1 MLANQNTWQDIK
13 KYFSGT
19 YIRCPE
25 VDPKQVYHVDEVG
38 PYGIKL
44 RDIDGQLGL
53 ISFENGAEYQIKSPL
68 VLQKEWVQ
76 EETQAKLVYRV
87 PARMWKKGIHP
98 ENTQVSC
105 LRSDAM
111 LSSTDM
117 SWRLL
122 NRLGQG
128 QVETKETLDNLIKEK
143 TSLALNS
150 RWALSSAE
158 GYLYLHDAL
167 VGKVSNKRKHLSLL
181 TELAKVT
188 LPTQLEGYKVH
199 HV

>member
-1 MLANQNTWQDIK
+1 MLASQSTWQDIK
-13 KYFSGT
+13 RYFYAT

-53 ISFENGAEYQIKSPL
+53 ISFDNGAEYQIKSPL

-76 EETQAKLVYRV
+76 DEMHAKLVYRV

-105 LRSDAM
+105 LHSDAV
-111 LSSTDM
+111 LSGTDM

-122 NRLGQG
+122 NRLSQG
-128 QVETKETLDNLIKEK
+128 QVETKETLDKLIKEK

-167 VGKVSNKRKHLSLL
+167 VGKVSTKRKHLSLL

-188 LPTQLEGYKVH
+188 LPVQLEGFKVQ